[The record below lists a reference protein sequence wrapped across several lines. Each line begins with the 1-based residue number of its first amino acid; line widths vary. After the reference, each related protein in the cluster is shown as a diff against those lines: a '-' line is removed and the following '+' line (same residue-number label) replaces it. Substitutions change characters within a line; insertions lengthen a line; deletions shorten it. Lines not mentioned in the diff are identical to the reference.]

1 MGADKQH
8 VKMWI
13 TDGTATREA
22 VWWGAGG
29 KDLPVAGFDLAF
41 MPQVNEYNGTRN
53 VQLQVLDW
61 RPHQAPSLL

>member
-13 TDGTATREA
+13 TDGAATREA

-29 KDLPVAGFDLAF
+29 KELPVGGFDLAF
-41 MPQVNEYNGTRN
+41 MPQVNEYNGARN

-61 RPHQAPSLL
+61 RPH